1 MEYGITLRP
10 AVAGKNNE
18 KIIDIQIEGSL
29 PLIIT
34 RPADIQNLT
43 LTSEVSPTV
52 VADDFEL
59 SDPEVPNRYSLL
71 TVAKSP
77 ITQNIV
83 AMYYDTKHE
92 DIIILP
98 DMSSLLLCDEP
109 LKFNVRGYRL
119 GYNGM
124 LGNNRPYQVL
134 SIDNK
139 HNVKLPNIAGQIEVK
154 SHLVMIPGIAQSN
167 LVRNDTLETMLDAKN
182 NFCKTTVQ
190 PSILIELGT
199 AATVF
204 KTVSKLPLYM
214 LAQTSIREYQL
225 HYLNNTAP
233 GTNPLYLSLFF

>member
-10 AVAGKNNE
+10 ATTGKNNE
-18 KIIDIQIEGSL
+18 KIIDIQVEGSL

-34 RPADIQNLT
+34 RSADLTNLT
-43 LTSEVSPTV
+43 LTSEASPTI

-59 SDPEVPNRYSLL
+59 TDPDTPNRYSLL

-83 AMYYDTKHE
+83 AMYYDAKYE
-92 DIIILP
+92 DILILP
-98 DMSSLLLCDEP
+98 DMSSFLLCDEP
-109 LKFNVRGYRL
+109 LKFTVRGYRL

-124 LGNNRPYQVL
+124 LSNTRPYQIL
-134 SIDNK
+134 GIDNK

-199 AATVF
+199 ADTVF
-204 KTVSKLPLYM
+204 KTVNKLPLYM

-225 HYLNNTAP
+225 HYINNTTP
-233 GTNPLYLSLFF
+233 GTNLLYLSLFF